1 VKDALTNK
9 WWMREDE
16 AVKRGQE
23 SDFKTY
29 PALCPP
35 FASWRVNGRGPQP
48 TPKAKS
54 LADAHTLEAVP
65 VDVPPDV
72 KPEHDSE
79 PLPTRPAM
87 EWTDGERARIQAHLE
102 YYALHGTN
110 PGNRDAKSQRWP
122 KK

>member
-16 AVKRGQE
+16 AIKRGQE
-23 SDFKTY
+23 ADFQTY
-29 PALCPP
+29 PAVCPP

-54 LADAHTLEAVP
+54 LADAHTLESVP
-65 VDVPPDV
+65 ADV
-72 KPEHDSE
+72 KPEQDSE

-87 EWTDGERARIQAHLE
+87 EWTHSERARIQAHLE

-110 PGNRDAKSQRWP
+110 PGNRDAKSRRWP